1 MKLVMNKFV
10 VALMI
15 IFLIFRVFV
24 VVKDQSGEAFI
35 VSPIDINVEIGL
47 IFISFI
53 CILLVM
59 RRLKVGGVIY
69 ALTFFAYFGV
79 DIYNQI
85 MKVFTDSEFNLNIGM
100 NFISSIFGIIMG
112 ILALMNIASYNVK
125 VEKDV
130 KTEWF
135 YDNKSLVREKD
146 KRDDNNN
153 YRIM

>member
-24 VVKDQSGEAFI
+24 VVKAQAGEAFI

-59 RRLKVGGVIY
+59 RRLKV
-69 ALTFFAYFGV
+69 
-79 DIYNQI
+79 
-85 MKVFTDSEFNLNIGM
+85 
-100 NFISSIFGIIMG
+100 
-112 ILALMNIASYNVK
+112 
-125 VEKDV
+125 DV
-130 KTEWF
+130 QSANDW
-135 YDNKSLVREKD
+135 YDAK
-146 KRDDNNN
+146 
-153 YRIM
+153 

>member
-24 VVKDQSGEAFI
+24 VVKAQAGEAFI

-69 ALTFFAYFGV
+69 ALTFFCLFWCGY
-79 DIYNQI
+79 
-85 MKVFTDSEFNLNIGM
+85 L
-100 NFISSIFGIIMG
+100 
-112 ILALMNIASYNVK
+112 
-125 VEKDV
+125 
-130 KTEWF
+130 
-135 YDNKSLVREKD
+135 
-146 KRDDNNN
+146 
-153 YRIM
+153 